1 KLQTEVLLDSGKFD
15 LLTRL
20 LASLKKKVPQAPTP
34 LSTVISLCHS
44 HYCSSNVHHSVCLSL
59 HFSVGESLSLSL
71 VLLFSI
77 SVCVCLSLFLLVYLS
92 LSLSLSLAL
101 SLLSLSLSLSVCL
114 CLS

>member
-71 VLLFSI
+71 TLVLLLSI
-77 SVCVCLSLFLLVYLS
+77 SVFVCLSIFLLVNLSLSLSLSRSLSPLS
-92 LSLSLSLAL
+92 LSLSLSL
-101 SLLSLSLSLSVCL
+101 
-114 CLS
+114 